1 MGKRSPNATDT
12 HRVRLRRNMLSMSQ
26 RALGEALGVPFQ
38 QLQRYENGTDRIWA
52 SRLQQISRV
61 LEVPVAF
68 FFDGARRIPAR
79 RTSRD
84 RLPSLDPLID
94 FMKTRDGLALAKA
107 FMQIGSVQLKRRI
120 VDLVEH
126 IEQSR
131 NGPAR

>member
-1 MGKRSPNATDT
+1 MKMAQTAFGRAAYSKSPTCWRS
-12 HRVRLRRNMLSMSQ
+12 RWR
-26 RALGEALGVPFQ
+26 
-38 QLQRYENGTDRIWA
+38 
-52 SRLQQISRV
+52 
-61 LEVPVAF
+61 

-84 RLPSLDPLID
+84 RLPSPDPLID

-120 VDLVEH
+120 VDLVEQ

>member
-1 MGKRSPNATDT
+1 
-12 HRVRLRRNMLSMSQ
+12 MSQ
-26 RALGEALGVPFQ
+26 RALGEALGLSFQ

-84 RLPSLDPLID
+84 RVPSPDPLIE
-94 FMKTRDGLALAKA
+94 RDGLALAKA

-120 VDLVEH
+120 IDLVEQ

-131 NGPAR
+131 NGPALNC